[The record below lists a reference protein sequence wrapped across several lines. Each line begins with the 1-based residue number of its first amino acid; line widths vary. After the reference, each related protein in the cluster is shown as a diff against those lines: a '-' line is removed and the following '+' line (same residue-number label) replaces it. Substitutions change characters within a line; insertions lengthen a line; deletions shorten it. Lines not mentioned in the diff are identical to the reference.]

1 MIHLIPT
8 YERNGKDVKIY
19 CLIIEAKNGMTR
31 DDIRN
36 AIQKASTAYCITPEG
51 RTLYENNQHR
61 FSYRDFDKYVSND
74 ICERYEIK
82 KVVPEIK
89 YEKPIEFDRQLIYEN
104 DILDNDSNS
113 TPELNVKYKYA
124 LVGTATSSVYVAENL
139 DNAIH
144 IVEKLKPKT
153 DSLLFLFN
161 TEGICVR
168 QIVHEKNGT
177 IHLYTPHE
185 SFHGVK
191 VQDEHITGLL
201 KSLNEKH

>member
-8 YERNGKDVKIY
+8 YERDGEDVKIY

-31 DDIRN
+31 NDIRD
-36 AIQKASTAYCITPEG
+36 AIQKASTAYCKTPKG
-51 RTLYENNQHR
+51 RTLYENNQHC
-61 FSYRDFDKYVSND
+61 FNYRDFNKYVSND
-74 ICERYEIK
+74 ICEQYGIK
-82 KVVPEIK
+82 KVVSEIK
-89 YEKPIEFDRQLIYEN
+89 YEKPIEFDRQLICKN
-104 DILDNDSNS
+104 DILNNDSTS

-124 LVGTATSSVYVAENL
+124 LVGTATSSIYVAENF

-153 DSLLFLFN
+153 DSILFLFN
-161 TEGICVR
+161 TEGICIR
-168 QIVHEKNGT
+168 QIVRDKNGT

-185 SFHGVK
+185 SFHGVE
-191 VQDEHITGLL
+191 VQDEHITELL

>member
-8 YERNGKDVKIY
+8 YERDDKDVKVY
-19 CLIIEAKNGMTR
+19 YLIIEAENGMTR
-31 DDIRN
+31 DNIRD
-36 AIQKASTAYCITPEG
+36 AIQKASTAYCITPKG

-74 ICERYEIK
+74 ICEQYGIK

-104 DILDNDSNS
+104 DILDNDSTNA
-113 TPELNVKYKYA
+113 PKLNVKYKYA

-153 DSLLFLFN
+153 DSILFLFN

-168 QIVHEKNGT
+168 QIVREKNGT
-177 IHLYTPHE
+177 IHLYTPQE
-185 SFHGVK
+185 SLHGVK
-191 VQDEHITGLL
+191 VKNEHITGLL

>member
-8 YERNGKDVKIY
+8 YERDGKDVKVY
-19 CLIIEAKNGMTR
+19 YLIIEAENGMTR
-31 DDIRN
+31 DNIRD

-74 ICERYEIK
+74 ICEQYGIK

-104 DILDNDSNS
+104 DILDNDSTS
-113 TPELNVKYKYA
+113 EPELNVKYKYA

-153 DSLLFLFN
+153 DSILFLFN

-168 QIVHEKNGT
+168 QIAREKNET

-185 SFHGVK
+185 SLHGVK
-191 VQDEHITGLL
+191 VEDEHITGLL